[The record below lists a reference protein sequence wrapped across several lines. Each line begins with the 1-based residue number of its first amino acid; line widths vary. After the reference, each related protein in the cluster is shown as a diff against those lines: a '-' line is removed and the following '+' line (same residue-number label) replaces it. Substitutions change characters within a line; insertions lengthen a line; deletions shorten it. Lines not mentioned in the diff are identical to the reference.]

1 MKIRGMVLEQ
11 GGGLRARA
19 CMHVYV
25 CCIYAIMYLF
35 VHVHIQ
41 LSMYICIHIIRL
53 SVAVLAFAL
62 KLLQG
67 RFAEAQHG
75 QTASYMGVI
84 GFRFTTYIQA
94 QFR

>member
-1 MKIRGMVLEQ
+1 MRVPV
-11 GGGLRARA
+11 
-19 CMHVYV
+19 CMCMYV
-25 CCIYAIMYLF
+25 CIYAIMYLF

-53 SVAVLAFAL
+53 GVAVFAFAL